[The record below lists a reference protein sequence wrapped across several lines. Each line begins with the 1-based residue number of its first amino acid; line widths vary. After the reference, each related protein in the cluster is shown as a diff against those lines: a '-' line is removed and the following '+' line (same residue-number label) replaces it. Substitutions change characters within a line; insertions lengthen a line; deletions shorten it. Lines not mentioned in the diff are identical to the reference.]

1 MSSSGTAA
9 STATFLP
16 GGAPHVASPLDTAKY
31 QADPCRTLTRA
42 QLQSLGLPAATP
54 NPDIAFPAG
63 PKCSWFST
71 QTNSSIAMSF
81 LTGNKR
87 GLSNLYLKR
96 KEAALFQEIPPIN
109 GYPAVIFDEY
119 ADQRSRGACSVAVG
133 MSDTLILAVPVQGTP
148 QTKDPC
154 GIAQQ
159 AAGLIIENI
168 KGGV

>member
-1 MSSSGTAA
+1 
-9 STATFLP
+9 
-16 GGAPHVASPLDTAKY
+16 
-31 QADPCRTLTRA
+31 
-42 QLQSLGLPAATP
+42 
-54 NPDIAFPAG
+54 
-63 PKCSWFST
+63 
-71 QTNSSIAMSF
+71 MSF